1 MSDPQRPHGPQ
12 PTRLLRPWDFS
23 GRSTGVGCHCLLLG
37 ISLTQSK
44 FYTRVAVIIISI
56 LKAQLNALL
65 VINGNMLNETH
76 SSKGTFLPEER
87 ERARPRPHT
96 AKAINHIFQ
105 NRTGTCAAN
114 IFPVTMITVHYLGV
128 YKK

>member
-1 MSDPQRPHGPQ
+1 M
-12 PTRLLRPWDFS
+12 
-23 GRSTGVGCHCLLLG
+23 
-37 ISLTQSK
+37 
-44 FYTRVAVIIISI
+44 AVIIISI

-114 IFPVTMITVHYLGV
+114 IFPITMITVHYLGV